1 MVVDMKQNIRY
12 RLYRELRGIFHP
24 SISRENI
31 SNYQIVL
38 ENDLLPIRVFYPR
51 KDIPLDHIII
61 YVTTEGNNIGEELAL
76 QTNNLV
82 FILENGQDDF
92 FNQCYKLMKYLFH
105 NIVKYHISEKNITVM
120 SDSSLDILDK
130 ILLKS
135 KKNQDF
141 YFQKIIYA
149 GSDSKI
155 KMVQNQLFIP
165 NLNSQY
171 GVYMKSQVFDMMNQ
185 FLT

>member
-1 MVVDMKQNIRY
+1 MQQSVRY
-12 RLYRELRGIFHP
+12 RLYRELRGVFYP

-31 SNYQIVL
+31 SNYQVVL
-38 ENDLLPIRVFYPR
+38 QNDLIPIGVFYPK
-51 KDIPLDHIII
+51 KDVPLDHLII
-61 YVTTEGNNIGEELAL
+61 YVTDEGRHIGQELAL
-76 QTNNLV
+76 QTNHLV
-82 FILENGQDDF
+82 FVLENNQNNF
-92 FNQCYKLMKYLFH
+92 FNQCYDMMKYLYC
-105 NIVKYHISEKNITVM
+105 NIGKYHISKEHITVM

-141 YFQKIIYA
+141 YFQKRIYA
-149 GSDSKI
+149 NSDSKI
-155 KMVQNQLFIP
+155 KMDQNQLFIP

-171 GVYMKSQVFDMMNQ
+171 DVYMKSQVFDMMNQ